1 MSWEQ
6 VLAVYAAAISSALA
20 WLQIRKA
27 RRAVRLTAI
36 PALNASPDMSG
47 GWVRVSIQNH
57 GYEPVH
63 IVSANLGKKISR
75 PDLGLLGWRGLL
87 RYRQWHLSWW
97 YEMTGL
103 PSSVR
108 FDRDMP
114 VDVEPG
120 RSVAIWIPAHVLTER
135 RTDYRIRIND
145 ALDRSFYSPKLPKW

>member
-1 MSWEQ
+1 
-6 VLAVYAAAISSALA
+6 
-20 WLQIRKA
+20 
-27 RRAVRLTAI
+27 
-36 PALNASPDMSG
+36 
-47 GWVRVSIQNH
+47 
-57 GYEPVH
+57 
-63 IVSANLGKKISR
+63 
-75 PDLGLLGWRGLL
+75 
-87 RYRQWHLSWW
+87 
-97 YEMTGL
+97 MTGL